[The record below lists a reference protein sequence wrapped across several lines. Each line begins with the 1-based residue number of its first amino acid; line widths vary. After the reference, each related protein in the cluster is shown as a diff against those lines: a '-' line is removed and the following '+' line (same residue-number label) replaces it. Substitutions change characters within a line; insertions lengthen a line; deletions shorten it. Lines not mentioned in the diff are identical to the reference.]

1 MNTPSSI
8 FGEEFLATIREVV
21 REEINAASNA
31 NGHKESGLLTA
42 EELASRLRVPKSWV
56 YEQSRQDRLPT
67 VRVGKYIRFELQEVL
82 KVFKPVNE

>member
-1 MNTPSSI
+1 MSTPSSI

-21 REEINAASNA
+21 REEINAVS

-67 VRVGKYIRFELQEVL
+67 VRVGKYIRFELHEVL